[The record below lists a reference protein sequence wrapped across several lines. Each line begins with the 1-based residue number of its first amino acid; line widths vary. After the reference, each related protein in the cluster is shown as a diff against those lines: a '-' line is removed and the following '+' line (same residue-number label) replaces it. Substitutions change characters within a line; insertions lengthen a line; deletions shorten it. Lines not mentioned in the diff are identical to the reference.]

1 MTILNKTILALSLTS
16 ALAATSVMAKNQPAV
31 DFGMG
36 ATTAQKI
43 QAMNA
48 WATENGYHSQIINDN
63 GTIKVR
69 RAHYDDNGNLVRYEQ
84 WNIERELTD
93 ENGNFD
99 HQKLENTLRYALSR
113 AQKAGWESPNGVK
126 PIDVIIEPVHP
137 VSTKDKIK
145 IVNKLLTASGL
156 ESRIEGTTLTFQ
168 HPDGFEVSI
177 DLATASTE
185 QLTKIKL
192 GATEAFS
199 KKIDQRRNN
208 MPTIPESPIIDPIDG
223 SKIIKTGAELVS
235 ELNKIATG
243 GQGQTFIN
251 EYLQADADTK
261 KKLASNLIDAAN
273 SDENLKRQLQQLT
286 FEVPSAVNGEPQ
298 TITLYQFM
306 DDIQNDVQ
314 DPIVSKMTPKEI
326 QLRGAGLN
334 LLHAGNNLQ
343 QYGKNLHD
351 KLTTKFAQA
360 DADFDNLIQKIT
372 VAEDT
377 LRNTATKTQTQL
389 ITEFDTIDQQLA
401 AITAITTNN
410 TAAIDHNTDSVT
422 AMIDGLKTARDAT
435 GNIVTM
441 IGKEVQQTQQAI
453 NELTDGLI
461 VTKDAASQILN
472 QLNTLQNTNISNNTV
487 AIGELTDGLKV
498 ARDIAADAIT
508 RLNALQNNNINANT
522 DAIGQMIDGLK
533 VARDVAATALT
544 ELNTRQNTTIDTNTH
559 TINTLIT
566 ELKIAKDAATDVI
579 TNAAIQMDATL
590 SAHLSTKEQI
600 ARIELTKSKVQLL
613 TAANNM
619 DVQLTTTINNLQS
632 QIDTINDQ
640 VGIPGPIDEGLIAGL
655 ERAKNDIEAELL
667 KTNTK
672 IDNNQSVFESFV
684 GSLTT
689 GLQTAKTEVESWFNG
704 IEDATNNLNQ
714 AGHNAVDLLQTQRT
728 NDIEK
733 LSTYLNSASYN
744 AQSAL
749 TNHLNGKED
758 NAKIALGEAKQ
769 SLILAAEYANN
780 TLSGE
785 INNIYAAITAAEQ
798 GSTEALDAVVVGL
811 QQARKQLDANINV
824 MNMAISANTIRMDNA
839 KIALET
845 AANDAELAL
854 QAFLSGKE
862 GQARVELTTAKGN
875 LQVAAINMQG
885 QLTETFTQAQ
895 SSLTDVVNDL
905 QAQLDRLS
913 SGEEGT
919 NPPQQDAE
927 LRQGLITAGT
937 ELKDKMAIAK
947 QHLTDASDDINDAIT
962 QTNTTVLDNANHIQT
977 LSQTVTAGTIA
988 ITTAGHNAVD
998 LLQTQRTNDVEKL
1011 STYLNT
1017 EFTHSQQALEDHLQ
1031 EKENT
1036 AKNELEASKQ
1046 ELTLAAENA
1055 NDDITNEIEA
1065 INSALLVNS
1074 ARMDNAKIALE
1085 TAANDAELALQAFLS
1100 GKEGQARVELTTA
1113 KGNLQVAAI
1122 NMQGQ
1127 LTETFTQAQ
1136 SSLTDVVNDLQAQLD
1151 RLSSGEEGTNPPQQD
1166 AELRQGLITAG
1177 TELKDKMAIAK
1188 QHLTDASDDIN
1199 DAIAQTN
1206 TAVLTNTNNIQTL
1219 SQTVTAG
1226 TVAITTAAETLNQAG
1241 HNAVNLLQQQRTSD
1255 IEKLSTYLNS
1265 ASYNAQSAL
1274 TNHLNGKEDNAKI
1287 ALGEAKQSL
1296 ILAAEY
1302 ANNTLSGEINNIYAA
1317 ITAAEQGST
1326 EALNAVVTGLQQA
1339 RDQLDTN
1346 FNVMNMAISANTIR
1360 MDSADIALT
1369 TAAQNLNQAGHN
1381 AVDLL
1386 QTQRTN
1392 DIEKLS
1398 TYLNSA
1404 SYNAQLAL
1412 TNHLDNK
1419 ENNAKVALSKAKQS
1433 LTFAAEYANNAL
1445 TGEINN
1451 IYAAITAAEQGSN
1464 EALDAV
1470 VVGLEVAK
1478 KQLKANLNV
1487 MNTAINSNAIR
1498 MDAGKA
1504 KLTEVASS
1512 AESQLMA
1519 TIAALEERLDLL
1531 ESTPDTVKATEEQQI
1546 ALESGLQNAATVM
1559 IEKSQA
1565 ASTAMVKGISNL
1577 KTAGKALK
1585 SHLQSDS
1592 ISIASTS
1599 ERQHSSS
1606 SKNTLATTY
1615 ITSYNNDVKQQL
1627 SNDYQSADATTLN
1640 SANDYTDQ
1648 QVTFLND
1655 RMDNLEA
1662 DMDNVM
1668 ATSQAVT
1675 AARPYLLGGQT
1686 SAIGV
1691 GLGGSGDAAAIAIG
1705 YAQRLNDN
1713 WTVNGNISGTQGN
1726 DVNVSVGVGASY
1738 AW

>member
-1 MTILNKTILALSLTS
+1 MNKTILALSLTS

-780 TLSGE
+780 TLSDE
-785 INNIYAAITAAEQ
+785 
-798 GSTEALDAVVVGL
+798 
-811 QQARKQLDANINV
+811 
-824 MNMAISANTIRMDNA
+824 
-839 KIALET
+839 
-845 AANDAELAL
+845 
-854 QAFLSGKE
+854 
-862 GQARVELTTAKGN
+862 
-875 LQVAAINMQG
+875 
-885 QLTETFTQAQ
+885 
-895 SSLTDVVNDL
+895 
-905 QAQLDRLS
+905 
-913 SGEEGT
+913 
-919 NPPQQDAE
+919 
-927 LRQGLITAGT
+927 
-937 ELKDKMAIAK
+937 
-947 QHLTDASDDINDAIT
+947 
-962 QTNTTVLDNANHIQT
+962 
-977 LSQTVTAGTIA
+977 
-988 ITTAGHNAVD
+988 ITT
-998 LLQTQRTNDVEKL
+998 
-1011 STYLNT
+1011 
-1017 EFTHSQQALEDHLQ
+1017 
-1031 EKENT
+1031 
-1036 AKNELEASKQ
+1036 
-1046 ELTLAAENA
+1046 
-1055 NDDITNEIEA
+1055 
-1065 INSALLVNS
+1065 
-1074 ARMDNAKIALE
+1074 
-1085 TAANDAELALQAFLS
+1085 
-1100 GKEGQARVELTTA
+1100 
-1113 KGNLQVAAI
+1113 
-1122 NMQGQ
+1122 
-1127 LTETFTQAQ
+1127 
-1136 SSLTDVVNDLQAQLD
+1136 
-1151 RLSSGEEGTNPPQQD
+1151 
-1166 AELRQGLITAG
+1166 
-1177 TELKDKMAIAK
+1177 
-1188 QHLTDASDDIN
+1188 
-1199 DAIAQTN
+1199 
-1206 TAVLTNTNNIQTL
+1206 
-1219 SQTVTAG
+1219 
-1226 TVAITTAAETLNQAG
+1226 
-1241 HNAVNLLQQQRTSD
+1241 
-1255 IEKLSTYLNS
+1255 
-1265 ASYNAQSAL
+1265 
-1274 TNHLNGKEDNAKI
+1274 
-1287 ALGEAKQSL
+1287 
-1296 ILAAEY
+1296 
-1302 ANNTLSGEINNIYAA
+1302 
-1317 ITAAEQGST
+1317 
-1326 EALNAVVTGLQQA
+1326 
-1339 RDQLDTN
+1339 
-1346 FNVMNMAISANTIR
+1346 
-1360 MDSADIALT
+1360 
-1369 TAAQNLNQAGHN
+1369 
-1381 AVDLL
+1381 
-1386 QTQRTN
+1386 
-1392 DIEKLS
+1392 
-1398 TYLNSA
+1398 
-1404 SYNAQLAL
+1404 
-1412 TNHLDNK
+1412 
-1419 ENNAKVALSKAKQS
+1419 
-1433 LTFAAEYANNAL
+1433 
-1445 TGEINN
+1445 
-1451 IYAAITAAEQGSN
+1451 
-1464 EALDAV
+1464 
-1470 VVGLEVAK
+1470 
-1478 KQLKANLNV
+1478 
-1487 MNTAINSNAIR
+1487 
-1498 MDAGKA
+1498 
-1504 KLTEVASS
+1504 
-1512 AESQLMA
+1512 
-1519 TIAALEERLDLL
+1519 
-1531 ESTPDTVKATEEQQI
+1531 
-1546 ALESGLQNAATVM
+1546 
-1559 IEKSQA
+1559 
-1565 ASTAMVKGISNL
+1565 
-1577 KTAGKALK
+1577 
-1585 SHLQSDS
+1585 
-1592 ISIASTS
+1592 
-1599 ERQHSSS
+1599 
-1606 SKNTLATTY
+1606 
-1615 ITSYNNDVKQQL
+1615 
-1627 SNDYQSADATTLN
+1627 
-1640 SANDYTDQ
+1640 
-1648 QVTFLND
+1648 
-1655 RMDNLEA
+1655 
-1662 DMDNVM
+1662 
-1668 ATSQAVT
+1668 
-1675 AARPYLLGGQT
+1675 
-1686 SAIGV
+1686 
-1691 GLGGSGDAAAIAIG
+1691 
-1705 YAQRLNDN
+1705 
-1713 WTVNGNISGTQGN
+1713 
-1726 DVNVSVGVGASY
+1726 
-1738 AW
+1738 